1 MQCPKCGYEPTMSEI
16 AESPE
21 QCPSCDV
28 YYAKARASQPN
39 PSAKPV
45 LSAQRSDRISER
57 RSTVPASPV
66 VVVDLQ
72 MPFMSMVTFM
82 VKWALAAIPAMFILI
97 GFFAGISSLVGVWL
111 TTLFK

>member
-28 YYAKARASQPN
+28 FYAKAKASRPG
-39 PSAKPV
+39 PSATPG

-57 RSTVPASPV
+57 RALLPASPV

-72 MPFMSMVTFM
+72 MPFTSMVTFM

-97 GFFAGISSLVGVWL
+97 AFFAGISSLVGVWF